1 MMTRAHVEHW
11 VRMLIV
17 ELVGVPAEH
26 VGGTVRLVD
35 DLEMDPLDSVELAL
49 ELERHLGLPM
59 ACDRLAGLGTVDE
72 VMDLVCRQ
80 LGLASGTFTR
90 GHGVN
95 PRVGAVDVDTG
106 SKTRSHVRGREPA

>member
-11 VRMLIV
+11 VRLIIF

-35 DLEMDPLDSVELAL
+35 DLQMDPLDSVELAL

-59 ACDRLAGLGTVDE
+59 ACDRLAGLGTVGE

-80 LGLASGTFTR
+80 LGLASGTPS
-90 GHGVN
+90 HAAMAYIC
-95 PRVGAVDVDTG
+95 GA
-106 SKTRSHVRGREPA
+106 HVRGREPA